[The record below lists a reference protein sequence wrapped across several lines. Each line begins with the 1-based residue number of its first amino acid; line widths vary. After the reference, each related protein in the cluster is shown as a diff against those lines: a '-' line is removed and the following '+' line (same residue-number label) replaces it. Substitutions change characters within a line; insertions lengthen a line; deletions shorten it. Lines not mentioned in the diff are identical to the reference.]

1 MEAEN
6 LQASASLLPG
16 QLKLL
21 ARPEDSDAIEVLVP
35 MEATLPLL
43 RALRRTLE
51 AVLVHQVDVSWLNLF
66 EAFGATGDHRGECE
80 SCGLDGEALRVRLAV
95 AEARLAARQPP
106 QEDRDL
112 SRLTTAVEQVPVERS
127 EEVEGPAAPAAPA
140 ARTAPS
146 AEVPTSAEDLSP
158 ARNFSLSA
166 ELWRLREAL
175 AKANGAKDKASD
187 VEVQRLRRALDKSQ
201 QKLQHYE
208 ESNEGSLA
216 GSMDFCPQALKS
228 EILDAV
234 RKEQEACKDRRSDA
248 RSGVETEPDTAR
260 TRVAHNDEPRPSK
273 PEYAQGLQGTVIKVV
288 KVPHTPSGH
297 ATSPSPMRPTS
308 PLRKTRVIAMS
319 PPTRVQLSPH
329 PYRGRLTD
337 TPGVSFREVP
347 SSAAAMAA
355 HAIAATAA
363 MVGTPSRPLP
373 TQSPP
378 RPERHWPRASS
389 VTKPTSPQVPHM
401 ASRSVA
407 TPAKRVT
414 WTTPR
419 VAPPPLVSNG
429 VNGVTM
435 SSPQA
440 PPRTPWSVA
449 PVVLPE
455 AFSPQ
460 RVRIASP
467 VVEIRSKVS
476 PGVKETVRAI

>member
-1 MEAEN
+1 MQRHVSVHLGRLQSQAFLGAGQVVQRRAFEVASRPRYHAKSKRGQKPGPLRGIPLTPN
-6 LQASASLLPG
+6 LPRPLDPFDRKREWWVNRRSLHDPELPPG
-16 QLKLL
+16 
-21 ARPEDSDAIEVLVP
+21 
-35 MEATLPLL
+35 L
-43 RALRRTLE
+43 R
-51 AVLVHQVDVSWLNLF
+51 
-66 EAFGATGDHRGECE
+66 GA
-80 SCGLDGEALRVRLAV
+80 AK
-95 AEARLAARQPP
+95 PP
-106 QEDRDL
+106 PPDE
-112 SRLTTAVEQVPVERS
+112 
-127 EEVEGPAAPAAPA
+127 
-140 ARTAPS
+140 
-146 AEVPTSAEDLSP
+146 
-158 ARNFSLSA
+158 
-166 ELWRLREAL
+166 LREAL

-208 ESNEGSLA
+208 ESNEGSLC
-216 GSMDFCPQALKS
+216 GSTDFCPQALKS

-234 RKEQEACKDRRSDA
+234 RKEQEACKDRRLDA
-248 RSGVETEPDTAR
+248 RSGAENEPDTAR

-273 PEYAQGLQGTVIKVV
+273 PAQGLQGTVIKVV

-329 PYRGRLTD
+329 PWRGRLTD

-373 TQSPP
+373 SQSPP
-378 RPERHWPRASS
+378 RLERPWPRGSS
-389 VTKPTSPQVPHM
+389 VTKPASPQVPHV

-419 VAPPPLVSNG
+419 C
-429 VNGVTM
+429 
-435 SSPQA
+435 
-440 PPRTPWSVA
+440 
-449 PVVLPE
+449 
-455 AFSPQ
+455 
-460 RVRIASP
+460 
-467 VVEIRSKVS
+467 
-476 PGVKETVRAI
+476 

>member
-1 MEAEN
+1 MEAEH
-6 LQASASLLPG
+6 LQAGKASASLLPG

-21 ARPEDSDAIEVLVP
+21 ARPEGSDAIEVLVP
-35 MEATLPLL
+35 MEATVPLL

-51 AVLVHQVDVSWLNLF
+51 AVLVPAEDLPWLKLF
-66 EAFGATGDHRGECE
+66 EAFGATGGDGPGECGT
-80 SCGLDGEALRVRLAV
+80 CGLDGEALRVRLAV

-106 QEDRDL
+106 QEERDL
-112 SRLTTAVEQVPVERS
+112 SRLTTAVEQVPVERQ
-127 EEVEGPAAPAAPA
+127 EIGEPAQHT
-140 ARTAPS
+140 AR
-146 AEVPTSAEDLSP
+146 AEVPTPAEDLSP

-175 AKANGAKDKASD
+175 AKANGAKDKACD

-208 ESNEGSLA
+208 ESNEGSLT
-216 GSMDFCPQALKS
+216 GSTDFCPQALKS

-234 RKEQEACKDRRSDA
+234 RKEQEACKDRRATDA
-248 RSGVETEPDTAR
+248 RHVGVEEPDTAR

-273 PEYAQGLQGTVIKVV
+273 PDYAQGLQGTVIKVV

-329 PYRGRLTD
+329 PWRGRLTD
-337 TPGVSFREVP
+337 TPGMSFREVP

-355 HAIAATAA
+355 HAIAATSA

-378 RPERHWPRASS
+378 RPERHWPRSS
-389 VTKPTSPQVPHM
+389 SATKPTSPQVPHV

-419 VAPPPLVSNG
+419 VAPPPLVSNS
-429 VNGVTM
+429 VTTSVRV

-440 PPRTPWSVA
+440 SRTPWSVAA

-467 VVEIRSKVS
+467 SVVEIRSKVS
-476 PGVKETVRAI
+476 PVRAI